1 MVGSRSTDRSATPA
15 TESQPRGVDPL
26 AHLPGPSRARVLVE
40 GLDHPEGVAF
50 DRAAGVLWAGGEAGQ
65 LYRVDV
71 DAGTAEEVARAPG
84 FVLGLAVDGRGR
96 VAICVSSDG
105 SLCAWDG
112 RSVERVVEQ
121 VEGQPLV
128 QPNYPAFGPD
138 GTLYLSDSGTW
149 GRDDGRLVAIEPDGA
164 GRVLSR
170 SVECF
175 TNGCAVSPDGRWLW
189 VVESHDPRVHRL
201 DLTAASP
208 RPELITRI
216 EGTVLDGLA
225 FTDAGGLLI
234 SCYRPDRI
242 YHLDAAGE
250 LEVVAQDPQG
260 TLLSAP
266 TNVCFVGP
274 QLDRVVSAN
283 LGRWHLTLLDLG
295 LRGAPLH
302 APDRWAV
309 DARE

>member
-1 MVGSRSTDRSATPA
+1 
-15 TESQPRGVDPL
+15 VDPL
-26 AHLPGPSRARVLVE
+26 AHLPGPGRARVLVD
-40 GLDHPEGVAF
+40 GLDHPECVAH
-50 DRAAGVLWAGGEAGQ
+50 DHASGALWAGGEDGQ
-65 LYRVDV
+65 LYRVDME
-71 DAGTAEEVARAPG
+71 AGTAAEIARAPG

-96 VAICVSSDG
+96 VAICASSDG

-112 RSVERVVEQ
+112 SRVVRVLDE

-128 QPNYPAFGPD
+128 LPNYPAFGPD

-149 GRDDGRLVAIEPDGA
+149 ARNDGRLLQIDPDGSA
-164 GRVLSR
+164 RVLSR
-170 SVECF
+170 DVERF

-189 VVESHDPRVHRL
+189 VVESYDPRVHRF
-201 DLTAASP
+201 DLESATP
-208 RPELITRI
+208 RPELVTRI
-216 EGTVLDGLA
+216 EGAVLDGLA

-242 YHLDAAGE
+242 YHLDADGR

-260 TLLSAP
+260 TLLAAP
-266 TNVCFVGP
+266 TNVCFAGP
-274 QLDRVVSAN
+274 ALDRVVSAN
-283 LGRWHLTLLDLG
+283 LGRWHLTLLDLD
-295 LRGAPLH
+295 LRGVPLH

>member
-1 MVGSRSTDRSATPA
+1 
-15 TESQPRGVDPL
+15 VDPL
-26 AHLPGPSRARVLVE
+26 AHLPGEGRTRVLVD
-40 GLDHPEGVAF
+40 GLDHPEGVAY
-50 DRAAGVLWAGGEAGQ
+50 DRASGALWAGGEAGQ
-65 LYRVDV
+65 LYRVDL

-84 FVLGLAVDGRGR
+84 FVLGVAVDGRGR
-96 VAICVSSDG
+96 VAICASSDG

-112 RSVERVVEQ
+112 ERVVRLLDEAS
-121 VEGQPLV
+121 GRRLV

-149 GRDDGRLVAIEPDGA
+149 GKDDGRLLLVEPGGTA
-164 GRVLSR
+164 QVLSR
-170 SVECF
+170 EVERF

-189 VVESHDPRVHRL
+189 VVESFDPRVHRF
-201 DLTAASP
+201 DLRSRGP
-208 RPELITRI
+208 HPELVTRI
-216 EGTVLDGLA
+216 EGAVLDGIA
-225 FTDAGGLLI
+225 FTADGGVLI

-242 YHLDAAGE
+242 YHLDPFGL

-266 TNVCFVGP
+266 TNVCFAGP
-274 QLDRVVSAN
+274 RLDRVVSAN

-302 APDRWAV
+302 APETWAL
-309 DARE
+309 DALTTPSAA

>member
-1 MVGSRSTDRSATPA
+1 
-15 TESQPRGVDPL
+15 
-26 AHLPGPSRARVLVE
+26 VLVD
-40 GLDHPEGVAF
+40 GLDHAEGVAY
-50 DRAAGVLWAGGEAGQ
+50 DRSSGAVWAGGEEGQ

-84 FVLGLAVDGRGR
+84 AVLGLAVDGHGR
-96 VAICVSSDG
+96 LAICASSDG
-105 SLCAWDG
+105 SLCVWDG
-112 RSVERVVEQ
+112 ERVLRLVDE
-121 VEGQPLV
+121 VEGQRLAL
-128 QPNYPAFGPD
+128 PNYPAFGPD

-149 GRDDGRLVAIEPDGA
+149 GSDDGRLVRIAPDGSA
-164 GRVLSR
+164 DVLSR
-170 SVECF
+170 EVERF

-189 VVESHDPRVHRL
+189 VVESHDPRVHRFDL
-201 DLTAASP
+201 DSP
-208 RPELITRI
+208 SSRPELVTRVD
-216 EGTVLDGLA
+216 GTVLDGLA
-225 FTDAGGLLI
+225 FTADGGLLI

-242 YHLDAAGE
+242 YHLDPAGF

-260 TLLSAP
+260 TLLAAP

-274 QLDRVVSAN
+274 ELDLVVSAN
-283 LGRWHLTLLDLG
+283 LGRRHLTLLDLG